1 MKIAIVQMDVQILDK
16 ALNLKNILDRLRTA
30 ANAGAKI
37 VIFPECALTGYCFES
52 LEEARPVAESI
63 PGPSTGSIARVA
75 RELDCTVVVGM
86 LESSGTKLFN
96 SAAVIGPEGV
106 HGKYRKIH
114 LPYIGADRFAT
125 PGDIPFPVFATRH
138 GKIGVVICYDC
149 SFPESGRSIKLNGA
163 DLLAIPT
170 NWPSS
175 SDTFQH
181 VPSVRAM
188 ENHIIV
194 AAADRVGKERGFT
207 FAGHSQIIDFSGITL
222 KEASETEEVVLDA
235 QVDMDAASRNR
246 VIRSAG
252 LYEFDRIADRRPEMY
267 AALTQPVER
276 LKIAKA

>member
-1 MKIAIVQMDVQILDK
+1 MKIAVVQMDVKILDK
-16 ALNLKNILDRLRTA
+16 AVNLKSILDRLSA
-30 ANAGAKI
+30 AAKAGAKI
-37 VIFPECALTGYCFES
+37 VIFPECALTGYCYES
-52 LEEARPVAESI
+52 LDEARPLAESI
-63 PGPSTGSIARVA
+63 PGPSTESIARAA
-75 RELDCTVVVGM
+75 REFDCTAVVGM
-86 LESSGTKLFN
+86 LERSGDKLFN

-114 LPYIGADRFAT
+114 LPYIGADRFT
-125 PGDIPFPVFATRH
+125 TSGDIPFPVFATRH

-170 NWPSS
+170 NWPSN

-222 KEASETEEVVLDA
+222 KEAGETEEAVLDA
-235 QVDMDAASRNR
+235 QVDLEAASRNR
-246 VIRSAG
+246 VIRSPG
-252 LYEFDRIADRRPEMY
+252 VYEFDRIADRRPEMY
-267 AALTQPVER
+267 TAVIQPVER
-276 LKIAKA
+276 RKVTNA